1 MTIREAEKKQDEFDG
16 MLGGLTTHS
25 AKKKEYMEA
34 KNKLLNNAKYF
45 YKGREKIIEG
55 FKNGIFPLNYNE
67 EEGQT
72 RYEEE
77 ENNIR
82 NKNGLIDYKGL
93 ERLIDL
99 KNKGT
104 NDKLVRKYFQVQ
116 DLGALLEKLKKSK
129 SNTKRSYIQVALIKN
144 GLTDLKEEI
153 KDMSE
158 QEKETENPNEIKDFE
173 KILEFNRQQQ
183 AQGLKITTPNQMLSR
198 LPISLAQLK
207 AGNNSEKFKNEI
219 RQLLYSLYRSKKLT
233 KQLYKSLVDII

>member
-1 MTIREAEKKQDEFDG
+1 MRRIWWSTWCFKHIP
-16 MLGGLTTHS
+16 
-25 AKKKEYMEA
+25 AKKKEYIEA
-34 KNKLLNNAKYF
+34 KNRLLNNAKDF

-158 QEKETENPNEIKDFE
+158 QEKETENPNEI
-173 KILEFNRQQQ
+173 
-183 AQGLKITTPNQMLSR
+183 
-198 LPISLAQLK
+198 
-207 AGNNSEKFKNEI
+207 
-219 RQLLYSLYRSKKLT
+219 
-233 KQLYKSLVDII
+233 VDIV